1 MTDYSEP
8 LLAARKA
15 IANAEALAL
24 HGNRLDA
31 IAAAEM
37 ALVHVNRLIVAL
49 GQRGVEG

>member
-15 IANAEALAL
+15 LKTAEALAL

-49 GQRGVEG
+49 GNDRAS